1 MHGLPFFYYFCN
13 RSNLII
19 ELSRI
24 CMRIL
29 TVGFQNEFAKELEK
43 EIGNY
48 FICIVDNAR
57 DIYDA
62 TNFTDFR
69 HYELIIIVDE
79 GVMFSLERYM
89 RDVKKKKIET
99 KIILLSSDR
108 ENQIGFYGLGADD
121 VIDSH
126 IDQPDL
132 LAARVL
138 ANMRNLFGTT
148 IDIGKLTIDIANK
161 KIEYDDKTVSLNGKT
176 FDILAY
182 LAVRKKR
189 VFSKDEIINALWEEP
204 EYVSDNT
211 VEVAI
216 NQIRKRLKSILG
228 FQVIHTVR
236 RRGYKFSY

>member
-1 MHGLPFFYYFCN
+1 
-13 RSNLII
+13 
-19 ELSRI
+19 
-24 CMRIL
+24 MRIL
-29 TVGFQNEFAKELEK
+29 TVGFRNDFVKELEK
-43 EIGNY
+43 EIGKY

-99 KIILLSSDR
+99 KIMLLSESKDDQV
-108 ENQIGFYGLGADD
+108 EFYNLGADD
-121 VIDSH
+121 VVDSH
-126 IDQPDL
+126 LHESDL
-132 LAARVL
+132 LATRVL
-138 ANMRNLFGTT
+138 ANMRTLFGTT
-148 IDIGKLTIDIANK
+148 IAIDKLTIDIANK

-182 LAVRKKR
+182 LAVRKNR

>member
-1 MHGLPFFYYFCN
+1 
-13 RSNLII
+13 
-19 ELSRI
+19 
-24 CMRIL
+24 MRIL
-29 TVGFQNEFAKELEK
+29 TVGFDDSFVEELEK
-43 EIGNY
+43 ELEAY
-48 FICIVDNAR
+48 FICIVDNAK

-69 HYELIIIVDE
+69 HYELVIIVDE
-79 GVMFSLERYM
+79 GVKFSLERYINE
-89 RDVKKKKIET
+89 VKRKKSET
-99 KIILLSSDR
+99 KIIILTDNVKAQK
-108 ENQIGFYGLGADD
+108 EFFALGVDD
-121 VIDSH
+121 VVTDH
-126 IDQPDL
+126 YDHADL
-132 LAARVL
+132 IAVRVL
-138 ANMRNLFGTT
+138 ANMRHLFGTQVN
-148 IDIGKLTIDIANK
+148 IDKLVIDIANK
-161 KIEYDDKTVSLNGKT
+161 RIAYDEKIVSLNGKT

-182 LAVRKKR
+182 LALRKQR

>member
-1 MHGLPFFYYFCN
+1 
-13 RSNLII
+13 
-19 ELSRI
+19 
-24 CMRIL
+24 MRIL
-29 TVGFQNEFAKELEK
+29 TVGFKSDFAKELRK
-43 EIGNY
+43 EIEKY
-48 FICIVDNAR
+48 FICIVDNAK
-57 DIYDA
+57 DLYDA

-69 HYELIIIVDE
+69 HYELIIIIDE
-79 GVMFSLERYM
+79 GVMFTLERYM
-89 RDVKKKKIET
+89 RDVKRKKIET
-99 KIILLSSDR
+99 KVILLSENI
-108 ENQIGFYGLGADD
+108 ENQIAFYTLGADD
-121 VIDSH
+121 VIAH
-126 IDQPDL
+126 HHDQADL

>member
-1 MHGLPFFYYFCN
+1 
-13 RSNLII
+13 
-19 ELSRI
+19 
-24 CMRIL
+24 MRIL
-29 TVGFQNEFAKELEK
+29 TVGLGDEYVKELETELDK
-43 EIGNY
+43 Y
-48 FICIVDNAR
+48 FICIVDNAK

-69 HYELIIIVDE
+69 HYELVIIVDE
-79 GVMFSLERYM
+79 GVKFSLERYVNE
-89 RDVKKKKIET
+89 VKKKKSET
-99 KIILLSSDR
+99 KIMILTSNFK
-108 ENQIGFYGLGADD
+108 NQAAFYALGVDD
-121 VIDSH
+121 VIFQH
-126 IDQPDL
+126 CEHPDL
-132 LAARVL
+132 IAARVL
-138 ANMRNLFGTT
+138 ANMRHLFGTQVT
-148 IDIGKLTIDIANK
+148 IEKLVIDIANK
-161 KIEYDDKTVSLNGKT
+161 KIEYDEKIVSLNGKT

-182 LAVRKKR
+182 LALRKQR

>member
-1 MHGLPFFYYFCN
+1 
-13 RSNLII
+13 
-19 ELSRI
+19 
-24 CMRIL
+24 MRIL
-29 TVGFQNEFAKELEK
+29 TVGLGDEYVKELETELDK
-43 EIGNY
+43 Y
-48 FICIVDNAR
+48 FICIVDNAK

-69 HYELIIIVDE
+69 HYELVIIVDE
-79 GVMFSLERYM
+79 GVKFSLERYVNE
-89 RDVKKKKIET
+89 VKKKKSET
-99 KIILLSSDR
+99 KIMILTSNFK
-108 ENQIGFYGLGADD
+108 NQAAFYALGVDD
-121 VIDSH
+121 VISQH
-126 IDQPDL
+126 CEHPDL
-132 LAARVL
+132 IAARVL
-138 ANMRNLFGTT
+138 ANMRHLFGTQVT
-148 IDIGKLTIDIANK
+148 IEKLVIDIANK
-161 KIEYDDKTVSLNGKT
+161 KIEYDEKIVSLNGKT

-182 LAVRKKR
+182 LALRKQR